1 MPTLYFSKEYKTLVE
16 ELCTKSVQPELGEIF
31 PLYRD
36 LMLFAAMTGKRYDRK
51 SARKGNGGEVES
63 NYFKS
68 TGFKK
73 EGVVY
78 LLGLLE
84 NDDPS
89 VLKDGASDCWKL
101 FEQYCNGGM
110 EIISG
115 WLKATESTEQ
125 YAQILQ
131 KKILDQARQS
141 KKVPVTVK
149 RPRLRHV
156 T

>member
-1 MPTLYFSKEYKTLVE
+1 MPTLYFSNEFKTLVE
-16 ELCTKSVQPELGEIF
+16 ELCTKSVKPELNEVF
-31 PLYRD
+31 PRYRD
-36 LMLFAAMTGKRYDRK
+36 LMLFAAMIGKHYDRK
-51 SARKGNGGEVES
+51 SDRKGNGGEVES

-68 TGFKK
+68 TGFNK

-78 LLGLLE
+78 LLGLLDS
-84 NDDPS
+84 DDPA
-89 VLKDGASDCWKL
+89 VLKDGALECWKR

-110 EIISG
+110 EIISD
-115 WLKATESTEQ
+115 WLKTAASTEE

-131 KKILDQARQS
+131 ERILDLARQS
-141 KKVPVTVK
+141 KEVKVTVK